1 MKGEMRNGAWKGRYV
16 PGCWVVPP
24 HDTPDARSSQ
34 GYNHRE
40 ALKEVTEWCLD
51 NTKTGWAAT

>member
-1 MKGEMRNGAWKGRYV
+1 M

-40 ALKEVTEWCLD
+40 ALKEVVRAFRAVPADERPARIGGVV
-51 NTKTGWAAT
+51 KAFQR